1 MSFYENVILPRLM
14 NLMMANKYATE
25 ERKKTLAPVRGTV
38 LEVGFGSGRNLPW
51 YPPGVLRV
59 VGVDPSRTSAK
70 LARKRIAAAP
80 FPVEYVAATGE
91 EIAAPDHSFD
101 CVVSTFTLCTIP
113 DPALALRQM
122 SRVLKPGR
130 QAVLRRARPVDR
142 SEGSEVATSAQPAAK
157 PRLRRLQHE
166 PRHPRADRAGR
177 LRIRPGR
184 PVLHERWSEVR
195 GLHDPRDREHRVVRS
210 ERRHRSPSTRSRG
223 GRDWYSRPL
232 WAREVLR
239 GVVKDGPI
247 VLEPQPTPST

>member
-25 ERKKTLAPVRGTV
+25 ERKKTLADVRGTV

-70 LARKRIAAAP
+70 LARKRIAAAR

-91 EIAAPDHSFD
+91 QIDAADHSFD

-122 SRVLKPGR
+122 SRVLKPGGKLFFAEHGLSTDPKV
-130 QAVLRRARPVDR
+130 QKW
-142 SEGSEVATSAQPAAK
+142 QH
-157 PRLRRLQHE
+157 RLNRLQNLVCGGCNMN
-166 PRHPRADRAGR
+166 RD
-177 LRIRPGR
+177 I
-184 PVLHERWSEVR
+184 R
-195 GLHDPRDREHRVVRS
+195 GLIAQAGFAFDQVDQYYMKGGPKFVGFM
-210 ERRHRSPSTRSRG
+210 TRGIAS
-223 GRDWYSRPL
+223 
-232 WAREVLR
+232 AAA
-239 GVVKDGPI
+239 
-247 VLEPQPTPST
+247 